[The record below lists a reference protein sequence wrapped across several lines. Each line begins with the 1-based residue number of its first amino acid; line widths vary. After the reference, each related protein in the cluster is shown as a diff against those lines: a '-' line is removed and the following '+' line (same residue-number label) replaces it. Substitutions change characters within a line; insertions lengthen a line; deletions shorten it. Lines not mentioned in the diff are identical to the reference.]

1 MIPGMKISA
10 SAEALLAEISNFP
23 WRDTAATL
31 GARFREDRMGLTASS
46 LTFTTSIG
54 LVPLL
59 TVALAVFTAFPMFSK
74 LQAALEAWLVSSL
87 IPETI
92 SRPVMGYLTQFSG
105 QASKLGVVGL
115 AVLVVT
121 AIALI
126 LTVDR
131 TLNSIWRVRKPRPLA
146 QRVLIY
152 WAAITLGP
160 LVLAVSLAVT
170 SFVVS
175 ASSGWVGAMPM
186 SVRLLLDLAQFF
198 LVAGGM
204 AALYRFVPNTYVR
217 WAHAW
222 MGGLFVA
229 AGLEIAKK
237 LIGLYLNAVPT
248 YSMVYGA
255 FAALPILLVWIYVS
269 WVIVLLGAAIAA
281 YLPSLL
287 ARVVRRGSAHGWQFQ
302 LAIETL
308 RHLDHTR
315 RTASIGLSASEL
327 AKLLEIDRLQLEPV
341 LETLVALGWIGQL
354 SDAHGGTELRSVL
367 LVQADTTLLEPL
379 IRQLLLG
386 QAPSLENLWEKSALR
401 TLRVRD
407 AL

>member
-10 SAEALLAEISNFP
+10 SFEALLAEISNFP
-23 WRDTAATL
+23 WRDTATTL

-87 IPETI
+87 IPESI

-115 AVLVVT
+115 AVLVIT

-160 LVLAVSLAVT
+160 LVLALSLAVT

-175 ASSGWVGAMPM
+175 ASSG
-186 SVRLLLDLAQFF
+186 
-198 LVAGGM
+198 
-204 AALYRFVPNTYVR
+204 
-217 WAHAW
+217 
-222 MGGLFVA
+222 
-229 AGLEIAKK
+229 
-237 LIGLYLNAVPT
+237 
-248 YSMVYGA
+248 
-255 FAALPILLVWIYVS
+255 
-269 WVIVLLGAAIAA
+269 
-281 YLPSLL
+281 
-287 ARVVRRGSAHGWQFQ
+287 
-302 LAIETL
+302 
-308 RHLDHTR
+308 
-315 RTASIGLSASEL
+315 
-327 AKLLEIDRLQLEPV
+327 
-341 LETLVALGWIGQL
+341 
-354 SDAHGGTELRSVL
+354 
-367 LVQADTTLLEPL
+367 
-379 IRQLLLG
+379 
-386 QAPSLENLWEKSALR
+386 
-401 TLRVRD
+401 
-407 AL
+407 